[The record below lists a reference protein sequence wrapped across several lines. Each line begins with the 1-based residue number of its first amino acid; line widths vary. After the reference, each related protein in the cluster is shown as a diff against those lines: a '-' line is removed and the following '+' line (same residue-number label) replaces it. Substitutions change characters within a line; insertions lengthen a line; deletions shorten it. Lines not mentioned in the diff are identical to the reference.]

1 MAKVQT
7 ARDPNSGTRFE
18 EGSVWEDEV
27 WRFPVTTPGA
37 KRTLFSMN
45 WAIPLA
51 DGKMLTDSDYG
62 EVLNAWKHVL
72 WAMLTAPPDG
82 HPRKGS
88 FCGRFGTS
96 LRLLVPW
103 MISSHRLDLVSLDR
117 SAFSEFLEVVR
128 ERFDD
133 DGELEPDELLSEGG
147 VTVGAF
153 SSYLDIF
160 SLPYFVRRDLAAAGI
175 PHPSEDPLDGRSAME
190 IARDFCKKETSP
202 TREVPDSIFVASVNA
217 AMALL
222 DAPWLEPLIELNQ
235 FLSSQPTGKHEQ
247 ECQSFRWTYFP
258 ETPSTTTSVRS
269 TKDAVLRVRA
279 ACQLLI
285 QATSALRVSELCGI
299 KSRGPNKSTGL
310 PACISLERS
319 FDDEYEIFSLN
330 AELFKHTPS
339 SEPATWVLG
348 MRPTGANYLP
358 PPVRAIDVLDRLDSG
373 WRQFAAKDALLIQFT
388 VNWGFPT
395 SRRFVSG
402 ATGDVVRRHQQ
413 RWLIEMGCAKEGDAI
428 STHMWRKTFARY
440 LIRVSADLLPAISH
454 HLQHLSIAMTE
465 IGYGKPDKTMRDII
479 ADARVEE
486 AGSIIFGAITGQRRI
501 EGPVAREIREYS
513 RGLSQRLG
521 NRPAASISQDIEQ
534 EIRER
539 RIELY
544 GSEIGWCVF
553 RSESARCHLL
563 AVDPTPAFLRL
574 APAFGNKRPAV
585 CHKCANFGVGDEHV
599 GFWQERRSSFQRR
612 LAACGLE
619 TPPSIKTCLKRSLDR
634 CETVLSWMGATA
646 DE

>member
-7 ARDPNSGTRFE
+7 ARAPISGTRFE
-18 EGSVWEDEV
+18 EGGVWEDEV

-37 KRTLFSMN
+37 KRSLFSMN

-51 DGKMLTDSDYG
+51 DGKMLTDLDYA
-62 EVLNAWKHVL
+62 EVLHAWKQVL

-96 LRLLVPW
+96 LRLLAPW
-103 MISSHRLDLVSLDR
+103 MISSHRLDLASLDR
-117 SAFSEFLEVVR
+117 SAFSEFVELVRIKLAEDEDLE
-128 ERFDD
+128 FDEAPSE
-133 DGELEPDELLSEGG
+133 DGA
-147 VTVGAF
+147 TVDTF
-153 SSYLDIF
+153 SSYLSVF
-160 SLPYFVRRDLAAAGI
+160 SLPYFVRNELAAAGI
-175 PHPSEDPLDGRSAME
+175 THPSEDPLSGRSALD
-190 IARDFCKKETSP
+190 IARDLCKKETSP
-202 TREVPDSIFVASVNA
+202 TREVSDSIFVATVNT

-222 DAPWLEPLIELNQ
+222 DEPWLEPLIELNQ
-235 FLSSQPTGKHEQ
+235 ILSSQPSGDHER
-247 ECQSFRWTYFP
+247 ECESFRWAYFP
-258 ETPSTTTSVRS
+258 ETPLTTTSVRA

-299 KSRGPNKSTGL
+299 KSRGRNKSTGL
-310 PACISLERS
+310 PACISIERT

-358 PPVRAIDVLDRLDSG
+358 PPVRAIDVLERLDSG
-373 WRQFAAKDALLIQFT
+373 WRQLAGKDALLIQFT
-388 VNWGFPT
+388 INWGFPS

-413 RWLIEMGCAKEGDAI
+413 RWLIEAGCAKESDAI

-465 IGYGKPDKTMRDII
+465 IGYGKPDKTMRDIV

-486 AGSIIFGAITGQRRI
+486 AGSIILGAITGQRRI
-501 EGPVAREIREYS
+501 EGPVAQEIQEFS

-521 NRPAASISQDIEQ
+521 NRPVASVPQDIEQ
-534 EIRER
+534 EVRER

-563 AVDPTPAFLRL
+563 ADDPTPAFLRL
-574 APAFGNKRPAV
+574 APAFANKKPAV

-599 GFWQERRSSFQRR
+599 GFWQERRSLFQKR
-612 LAACGLE
+612 LAACGPE

-634 CETVLSWMGATA
+634 CDTVLSWMGVTA

>member
-1 MAKVQT
+1 MAKVQA
-7 ARDPNSGTRFE
+7 ARAPDLGTLFE

-37 KRTLFSMN
+37 NRTLFSMN

-51 DGKMLTDSDYG
+51 DGKVLTDPDYA
-62 EVLNAWKHVL
+62 EVLHAWKQVL
-72 WAMLTAPPDG
+72 WIMLTAPPDG

-88 FCGRFGTS
+88 FCGRFGTA

-103 MISSHRLDLVSLDR
+103 MISSHSLDFVDLDR
-117 SAFSEFLEVVR
+117 RAFGEFQEVVR
-128 ERFDD
+128 GKYQDD
-133 DGELEPDELLSEGG
+133 EDVEIDELLSEDG
-147 VTVGAF
+147 VTVDTV
-153 SSYLDIF
+153 SSYFAIF
-160 SLPYFVRRDLAAAGI
+160 SLPYFVRNELAAAGI
-175 PHPSEDPLDGRSAME
+175 SHPLENPLNGRSALDV
-190 IARDFCKKETSP
+190 ARDFCKTETSP
-202 TREVPDSIFVASVNA
+202 TREVPDSIFVAAVNTT
-217 AMALL
+217 MATL
-222 DAPWLEPLIELNQ
+222 DEPWLEPLIELNQ
-235 FLSSQPTGKHEQ
+235 VLSSQPVGDHER
-247 ECQSFRWTYFP
+247 ECESFRQAYFP
-258 ETPSTTTSVRS
+258 DTPLTTTSVRC
-269 TKDAVLRVRA
+269 TKEVVLRVRA

-285 QATSALRVSELCGI
+285 QATSALRISELCGI
-299 KSRGPNKSTGL
+299 KSRGRNKSTGL
-310 PACISLERS
+310 PACISVERT

-348 MRPTGANYLP
+348 MRPTGSNYLP
-358 PPVRAIDVLDRLDSG
+358 PPVRAIDVLERLDSG
-373 WRQFAAKDALLIQFT
+373 WRQFAGKDTLLIQFT

-395 SRRFVSG
+395 SRRFVAG

-413 RWLIEMGCAKEGDAI
+413 RWLIESGCAKESDAI

-440 LIRVSADLLPAISH
+440 LVRVSADLLPAISH

-465 IGYGKPDKTMRDII
+465 IGYCKPDKTMRDIV

-501 EGPVAREIREYS
+501 EGPVAQEIRELAN
-513 RGLSQRLG
+513 GLSQRLG
-521 NRPAASISQDIEQ
+521 NRPAASVSQDIEQ

-553 RSESARCHLL
+553 RGESARCHLL
-563 AVDPTPAFLRL
+563 ADDPTPAFLRL
-574 APAFGNKRPAV
+574 APAFGNRRPAV
-585 CHKCANFGVGDEHV
+585 CHKCANFGIGDEHV
-599 GFWQERRSSFQRR
+599 GFWHERHSSFQKR
-612 LAACGLE
+612 LAACGPE

-634 CETVLSWMGATA
+634 CDTVLSWMSAKTDG
-646 DE
+646 